1 MQERPIVE
9 DLLEDLSES
18 STEEADAVLQSRF
31 QEDHYLF
38 FRGVFDQ
45 KSVNAV
51 RKEVFGRLHEVGEI
65 KEPIEDGVFTGMSS
79 RIEVPE
85 GLGEFWR
92 SVSQGPAL
100 RGLSHGDVA
109 QQLVNRVL
117 GVPSVAHD
125 YLFLRPAVPGRST
138 HLHYD
143 HPFFARGSS
152 QIVTMWTAY
161 GDIPVEE
168 GPLLIVDQS
177 QGFQDLLDLSLA
189 VDYESNDTPLV
200 QLMQDPVELAKSRN
214 VKLKTANFRAGDV
227 IIFSM
232 MLLHGSLDNRSRRGR
247 VRLSSDVRWQP
258 ASDPVDPRY
267 VGENPPGTTGAGY
280 GELNGAKPLTVDW
293 HQR

>member
-1 MQERPIVE
+1 M
-9 DLLEDLSES
+9 
-18 STEEADAVLQSRF
+18 
-31 QEDHYLF
+31 
-38 FRGVFDQ
+38 
-45 KSVNAV
+45 
-51 RKEVFGRLHEVGEI
+51 
-65 KEPIEDGVFTGMSS
+65 
-79 RIEVPE
+79 
-85 GLGEFWR
+85 
-92 SVSQGPAL
+92 
-100 RGLSHGDVA
+100 
-109 QQLVNRVL
+109 
-117 GVPSVAHD
+117 
-125 YLFLRPAVPGRST
+125 
-138 HLHYD
+138 
-143 HPFFARGSS
+143 
-152 QIVTMWTAY
+152 TMWTAY

-267 VGENPPGTTGAGY
+267 VGENPTGTTGAGY